1 MPQRIGRLEFFI
13 WFAVSVVVCATL
25 MGIIAIFTGSSIE
38 TRPTYPLSQALCL
51 ILATVVLLRSMV
63 SRFHDIGWS
72 GWFVLLMFIPLVGLL
87 VLLFLVVMPG
97 QKEPN
102 AYGDAMLLRRVRRS
116 ADNT

>member
-13 WFAVSVVVCATL
+13 WFTVSVVVCAIL
-25 MGIIAIFTGSSIE
+25 MGIIAILTGSSLE

-51 ILATVVLLRSMV
+51 IFATVVLLRSMV

-72 GWFVLLMFIPLVGLL
+72 GWFVLLMFIPPVGIL
-87 VLLFLVVMPG
+87 VLLFLLVMPG
-97 QKEPN
+97 QKDPN

-116 ADNT
+116 VDNT